1 MRKAA
6 CLLLSII
13 IVLALFGYESVE
25 SKPTNTQEVLSEKH
39 LLEPGGIFDDG
50 AFIIVNGVEFE
61 YNGEQFV
68 VRNNWDRI
76 VRISASVVGVKSD
89 GSYETLQTPS
99 FAWVDETKYEKDLQE
114 NGWAVEQ
121 TTNMVRPG
129 ERVLAT
135 LSVFDFNSMD
145 ESYPK
150 ADIDED
156 GYYDIVFTVSP
167 QPDENTIV
175 TSTSDPVSD
184 VYKIKAE

>member
-1 MRKAA
+1 MRKKS
-6 CLLLSII
+6 LLL
-13 IVLALFGYESVE
+13 LAGLAALFMLLSGLFA
-25 SKPTNTQEVLSEKH
+25 SKPENVSETSPEKH
-39 LLEPGGIFDDG
+39 LLEPGGVFDRG
-50 AFIIVNGVEFE
+50 AYITVSDVEIE
-61 YNGEQFV
+61 YNGEQFSV
-68 VRNNWDRI
+68 KNNGDRI
-76 VRISASVVGVKSD
+76 VRISVSIVGVKTD
-89 GSYETLQTPS
+89 GPYEILQIPS
-99 FAWVDETKYEKDLQE
+99 FVWGDGIQNEKNLQE

-121 TTNMVRPG
+121 ATNMVRPG

-145 ESYPK
+145 ENYPK